1 MPVVKM
7 PNGDLVNFPEK
18 MTRDQIKQAIKGK
31 FPDAFKEATG
41 PELSTAE
48 AFERGAGSF
57 FGLGEV
63 MRGAAAASPI
73 KDPQIGGTQSEQ
85 TKEYSLADPMEA
97 LVGAGRMGL
106 EYISPSVFGTSG
118 TEAFKKQ
125 METEKKVSQQHPMAE
140 FAGKAAPLA
149 AAGAYMA
156 GPEAVVAGGTMLAEH
171 FVTGQLPYFSAIK
184 AFGPKVI
191 EKVSG
196 KDWVSFLRSIAR
208 AKTSEELKGAARK
221 FAHDSGEGDAA
232 GDRLSKD
239 IIRSANDN
247 EGLNPGLGIGGSA
260 DKYVSMKPSPGPRP
274 AN

>member
-41 PELSTAE
+41 PELSTTE

-106 EYISPSVFGTSG
+106 EAISPSVFGTSG

-140 FAGKAAPLA
+140 FAGKAAPALA
-149 AAGAYMA
+149 GGAYMA
-156 GPEAVVAGGTMLAEH
+156 GPKGLIAGGTMLAEH
-171 FVTGQLPYFSAIK
+171 FITGPLPYHSVIR

-191 EKVSG
+191 EKVTG
-196 KDWVSFLRSIAR
+196 KDWTTFLRGIFRSSS
-208 AKTSEELKGAARK
+208 SEEMKDATKK
-221 FAHDSGEGDAA
+221 FAYASGEGDAA
-232 GDRLSKD
+232 ADRLYKD
-239 IIRSANDN
+239 IIKSAN
-247 EGLNPGLGIGGSA
+247 ESGGLNPNLRAG
-260 DKYVSMKPSPGPRP
+260 
-274 AN
+274 